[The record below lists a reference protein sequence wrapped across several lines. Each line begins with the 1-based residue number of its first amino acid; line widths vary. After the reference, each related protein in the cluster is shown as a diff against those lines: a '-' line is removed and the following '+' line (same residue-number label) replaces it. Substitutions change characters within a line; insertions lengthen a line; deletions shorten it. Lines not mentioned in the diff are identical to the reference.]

1 MQRTLAKAEEERKN
15 THAELIE
22 SQVEEERLR
31 NTIKELKL
39 QLEEQAHDHR
49 SSQSALE
56 ITVAKLKEELRQS
69 TTRLRTPPPSV

>member
-1 MQRTLAKAEEERKN
+1 MSNEHALELNRLEQALLSANSHAEALQRTLAKAEEERKN

-49 SSQSALE
+49 SS
-56 ITVAKLKEELRQS
+56 
-69 TTRLRTPPPSV
+69 